1 MVIGCSDSLVS
12 FLTCYVP
19 NLKLDSLFIFENSFD
34 FEIDPNGADEG
45 RGEGVIRVTEQK
57 RCFPHTAVANDE
69 QFEHVVKVL
78 IRGVFLAIP
87 GVLGRG
93 HLWFK
98 KKKKEM
104 WLSLSFDMKL
114 AACSLLA
121 LPETAVRRLRRQAE
135 RVLESPCD
143 AGIHGNNSPLED
155 RKANLMALSSCVGIC
170 HCSAFRTNQR
180 HQRRHNM
187 KSKNVRSWQ
196 DQRTQKLC
204 NSSDGNTKVA
214 EQQDV
219 SS

>member
-98 KKKKEM
+98 KKKKR
-104 WLSLSFDMKL
+104 
-114 AACSLLA
+114 C
-121 LPETAVRRLRRQAE
+121 
-135 RVLESPCD
+135 
-143 AGIHGNNSPLED
+143 G
-155 RKANLMALSSCVGIC
+155 
-170 HCSAFRTNQR
+170 SAS
-180 HQRRHNM
+180 H
-187 KSKNVRSWQ
+187 
-196 DQRTQKLC
+196 LI
-204 NSSDGNTKVA
+204 
-214 EQQDV
+214 
-219 SS
+219 